1 MLRNEE
7 KRPKHE
13 MVHRELRSNQP
24 FNRSLYCL
32 SMPSLAVFLIIAMII
47 QMNFIRYIFLGIL
60 RAAPSESEHFSLP
73 LQVSTPPI
81 TSVWPAKATGSTVIA
96 FDANETKS
104 TALRVF
110 SSHNSSSKRT
120 AAIVLFGIPKE
131 FPVIWKHYEDNLI
144 RLNPNVTFSVTIHLY
159 NDVTKLTNLKNNEF
173 DVDIESEDRIAEV
186 LRNYHPTIVST
197 KQADVD
203 QELEWITSE
212 HVLPRFHQPNWTVAV
227 VKNMFRQGF
236 SIRSA
241 FHAAPKDGMY
251 LFLRSD
257 TLLFS
262 PIILPSNASPEDI
275 YVPGW
280 QGTKDKSRYI
290 DRLAICGSES
300 SAGVYAE
307 AKWAPFLNFVRNISG
322 TFESDGV
329 PFLRNS
335 ERMLRVWLDDNSRHA
350 PVRVKLMPR
359 SWAQIMRIRG
369 EGKVDEQD
377 MRTHVNAT
385 GDWTKTTIDTL
396 MLLKKEKMLGL

>member
-1 MLRNEE
+1 MPLLLQFLPRTMHRNVE
-7 KRPKHE
+7 KRAKHE

-186 LRNYHPTIVST
+186 LRNYILRLYPPSKLMLIKSWSGLHRST
-197 KQADVD
+197 CFPAS
-203 QELEWITSE
+203 TS
-212 HVLPRFHQPNWTVAV
+212 LTGR
-227 VKNMFRQGF
+227 
-236 SIRSA
+236 
-241 FHAAPKDGMY
+241 
-251 LFLRSD
+251 
-257 TLLFS
+257 LLWSKTCF
-262 PIILPSNASPEDI
+262 
-275 YVPGW
+275 
-280 QGTKDKSRYI
+280 DKASRY
-290 DRLAICGSES
+290 
-300 SAGVYAE
+300 
-307 AKWAPFLNFVRNISG
+307 
-322 TFESDGV
+322 GV
-329 PFLRNS
+329 PFMRHQ
-335 ERMLRVWLDDNSRHA
+335 RMVCIFFSDPTPCCS
-350 PVRVKLMPR
+350 PR
-359 SWAQIMRIRG
+359 
-369 EGKVDEQD
+369 
-377 MRTHVNAT
+377 
-385 GDWTKTTIDTL
+385 
-396 MLLKKEKMLGL
+396 